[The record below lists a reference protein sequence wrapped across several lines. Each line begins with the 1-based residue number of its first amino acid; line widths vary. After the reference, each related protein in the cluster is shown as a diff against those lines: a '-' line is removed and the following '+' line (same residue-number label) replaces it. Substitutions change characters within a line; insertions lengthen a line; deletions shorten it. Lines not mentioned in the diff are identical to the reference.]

1 LKKCIAHRAQ
11 HRLGILASKE
21 KGAYL
26 SRTNPSAHDRQLA
39 FRKDDVELAQLEE
52 YIFLWR
58 EMLVLGPSDGVETE
72 DCLFDAEA
80 GVDFRSGKRRDRLIE
95 GADKGRNFS

>member
-1 LKKCIAHRAQ
+1 VHSISPSRARSNAVLKKCIAHRAQ

-52 YIFLWR
+52 YIFL
-58 EMLVLGPSDGVETE
+58 
-72 DCLFDAEA
+72 
-80 GVDFRSGKRRDRLIE
+80 
-95 GADKGRNFS
+95 

>member
-1 LKKCIAHRAQ
+1 
-11 HRLGILASKE
+11 
-21 KGAYL
+21 
-26 SRTNPSAHDRQLA
+26 
-39 FRKDDVELAQLEE
+39 
-52 YIFLWR
+52 
-58 EMLVLGPSDGVETE
+58 MLVLGPSDGVETE

>member
-52 YIFLWR
+52 YIFL
-58 EMLVLGPSDGVETE
+58 
-72 DCLFDAEA
+72 
-80 GVDFRSGKRRDRLIE
+80 
-95 GADKGRNFS
+95 